1 MAAIGRIGLGALL
14 ICLCGCEPS
23 VDLRLPSAAELEGM
37 FGATVELRMNGNV
50 VEVEASQSPEQLRRG
65 GPIWAKA
72 GPYIYLFTPQTQSL
86 FETYGGVAAVRVTT
100 LDGRDR
106 MIARA
111 LLQRAQLNSVTW
123 RRAINVA
130 GRARVEGTT
139 RPNTMVDLIE
149 YGEENTEFTYSD
161 RYVGTN
167 Q

>member
-1 MAAIGRIGLGALL
+1 MCLGLLVSLA
-14 ICLCGCEPS
+14 GCEPS
-23 VDLRLPSAAELEGM
+23 VDLRLPSATELEGL

-50 VEVEASQSPEQLRRG
+50 VEVEASQSPDQLRRG

-86 FETYGGVAAVRVTT
+86 FETYDGVAAVRVTT

-106 MIARA
+106 TIARA

-149 YGEENTEFTYSD
+149 YGEENTQFTYSD

>member
-1 MAAIGRIGLGALL
+1 MRTIRWISVGVLL
-14 ICLCGCEPS
+14 VAVGGCEPS
-23 VDLRLPSAAELEGM
+23 VDLRLPSSADLTGL
-37 FGATVELRMNGNV
+37 FGATVDLRMNGNV
-50 VEVEASQSPEQLRRG
+50 VEIQASQSPEQLRRG

-86 FETYGGVAAVRVTT
+86 FEDYGGVAGVRVTT

-111 LLQRAQLNSVTW
+111 LLERTRLNSVTW
-123 RRAINVA
+123 RRAINTA

-167 Q
+167 R